1 MEVKTMIYKP
11 YDVVE
16 VPFPFI
22 DSPKVKTRKAVVLT
36 REEFNKNNSAT
47 TLAMI
52 TSATNSTWDKDT
64 PVTDLNIAGLKKNC
78 CVRLKLFTI
87 QNDLIKN
94 KVGTLS
100 DQDKKELS
108 LKLSQSLHII

>member
-1 MEVKTMIYKP
+1 MICKP
-11 YDVVE
+11 FDVVE

-22 DSPKVKTRKAVVLT
+22 DSPKAKTRKAVVLS
-36 REEFNKNNSAT
+36 REEFNRNNSAT

-52 TSATNSTWDKDT
+52 TSATNSTWDKDA
-64 PVTDLNIAGLKKNC
+64 PVTDLVTAGLKKDC
-78 CVRLKLFTI
+78 CVRFKLFTI

-100 DQDKKELS
+100 DEDKKEVS
-108 LKLSQSLHII
+108 LKLSQSLHIP